1 MATFYITEYARSA
14 NDGVGQPLPAGLEP
28 ARATQTITIG
38 AASAQATDVITAK
51 FVRMHAEAA
60 CHFRFGINPTAT
72 TADAK
77 MATGQT
83 EFIGVVP
90 GMKIAVIAGA

>member
-1 MATFYITEYARSA
+1 M
-14 NDGVGQPLPAGLEP
+14 EP
-28 ARATQTITIG
+28 SRATQTITIG
-38 AASAQATDVITAK
+38 GASVQATNVITSR
-51 FVRMHAEAA
+51 FVRLHAEAA
-60 CHFRFGINPTAT
+60 CHFKFGSDPTAT
-72 TADAK
+72 TSDAK